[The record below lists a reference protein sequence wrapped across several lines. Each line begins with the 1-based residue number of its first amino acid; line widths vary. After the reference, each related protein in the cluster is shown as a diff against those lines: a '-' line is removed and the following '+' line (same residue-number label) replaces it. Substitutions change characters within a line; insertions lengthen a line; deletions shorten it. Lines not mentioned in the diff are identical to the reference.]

1 MIHIDGE
8 ITINRPVET
17 VFDTVADERN
27 EPKYNP
33 RLQWVEQMTA
43 GPIEA
48 GTQFRAATTTMG
60 RPAEMTIELKDVERP
75 RRLRSV
81 TRMSAMDIAG
91 TLTFDPVPAGT
102 RMHWSWE
109 LQPRGATRLL
119 TPLIARMGKR
129 QETEIWTG
137 LKRYL
142 EGPADRSAGQGA
154 WTPGGVDEG

>member
-33 RLQWVEQMTA
+33 RLQRVEQVTD
-43 GPIEA
+43 GPIGA
-48 GTQFRAATTTMG
+48 GTRFRAATTTMG
-60 RPAEMTIELKDVERP
+60 RPVAMTIAFKDFDRP
-75 RRLRSV
+75 RRLTSV

-91 TLTFDPVPAGT
+91 TLSFDPVPAGT
-102 RMHWSWE
+102 RMRWSWE

-119 TPLIARMGKR
+119 TPLIARMGRR
-129 QETEIWTG
+129 QETAIWTG

-142 EGPADRSAGQGA
+142 ETPPGA
-154 WTPGGVDEG
+154 ATAE